1 MRASGRTTVSRTS
14 ARIDSVRRSRRG
26 RRSGAIASSVGAVI
40 AFVVIAVS
48 VEKGARALG
57 GVESPPGRPVR
68 AVRAEVLA
76 ASDAPFQQRR
86 PLGNAA
92 PNALPPL
99 AVGHSKLSAPPEI
112 FRAARR

>member
-1 MRASGRTTVSRTS
+1 MRSSGRTTVSRTR

-26 RRSGAIASSVGAVI
+26 RRSGVIASSVGGVI
-40 AFVVIAVS
+40 AFVVIAFS
-48 VEKGARALG
+48 VKKRAGALG
-57 GVESPPGRPVR
+57 RAEPPPRGPVR

-76 ASDAPFQQRR
+76 ASDAPPQQGR

-92 PNALPPL
+92 PNALPPR
-99 AVGHSKLSAPPEI
+99 AVVHSKLSAPPEI